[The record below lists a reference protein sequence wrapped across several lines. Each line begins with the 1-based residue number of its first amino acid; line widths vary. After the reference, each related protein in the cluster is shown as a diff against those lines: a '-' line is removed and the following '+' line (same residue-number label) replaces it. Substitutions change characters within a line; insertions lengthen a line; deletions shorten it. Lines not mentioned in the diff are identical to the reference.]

1 MLQNNPY
8 INNLVY
14 QSIPNLANQTTGYG
28 SMNMNQE
35 SNQGL
40 FFQNSNYVK

>member
-14 QSIPNLANQTTGYG
+14 QSIPNLQNQTVGYG
-28 SMNMNQE
+28 SMNSGQQNTE
-35 SNQGL
+35 GL
-40 FFQNSNYVK
+40 FFQNSNHIN